1 MLVAINGKV
10 YKYSLVTKECLFEFQ
25 SFANWDMLLYD
36 YDDKLIVADQEQLR
50 IWDFHSHREEV
61 PQLITVLEAPL
72 RIECL
77 KVNKVC
83 EEEGERKGV
92 YWFVIATKDEFKVYH
107 GRLDILL
114 VGNIQNNMDSIT
126 CLEFGIENKHLY
138 VGTQKG
144 FIH

>member
-1 MLVAINGKV
+1 M
-10 YKYSLVTKECLFEFQ
+10 
-25 SFANWDMLLYD
+25 
-36 YDDKLIVADQEQLR
+36 
-50 IWDFHSHREEV
+50 
-61 PQLITVLEAPL
+61 TVLEAQL

-92 YWFVIATKDEFKVYH
+92 YWFVISSKDEFRVYH
-107 GRLDILL
+107 GRLDVLL
-114 VGNIQNNMDSIT
+114 VGNIGNNMERITSI
-126 CLEFGIENKHLY
+126 EFGIENKHLY